1 MIDASIAL
9 SGNNEDPFK
18 DIFAK
23 LQEHKL
29 GQMKQQLYEREL
41 AKDQQA
47 TADQEALKGMLSSGA
62 QGQDLVDQLMRSGR
76 LDEANAYQKQMDESQ
91 SRKLDLQS
99 KIGGLV
105 KQSATSLL
113 ANPTEAHAVDQLN
126 RLEKIT
132 GANMDED
139 RAQIYSFRNNPD
151 MIRKWAAGHALTAEQ
166 LLPKTEKNDLGG
178 VVQDRQI
185 DPVNGQISVMGSQNK
200 VQTPDSLAANALT
213 REGHQIQMR
222 GQNMTDARARE
233 QITQGGGANKAPA
246 GYKFLPDGSLE
257 AIKGG
262 PADQKLNTAL
272 TGKETV
278 NSVSSTLRDY
288 YDQLKAGS
296 GITDPGQGALSNIA
310 AQASASGL
318 GQAVGRMAGT
328 QNQSVRDSIAMTR
341 PLLLQAIMKAT
352 GMSAKQMDSNTEL
365 KLYLSTATDPTLGYP
380 ANKRALDKLEEL
392 YGLGSSGVNKIPD
405 GKSTQETRVKSM
417 PDPATHKGYEAEASD
432 GTVYVSDGT
441 KWVRR
446 K

>member
-1 MIDASIAL
+1 MIDASIPL

-47 TADQEALKGMLSSGA
+47 TADKEALKGMLSSGA

-76 LDEANAYQKQMDESQ
+76 LDEANAYQKQMDEAQ
-91 SRKLDLQS
+91 SRKLDLQG

-105 KQSATSLL
+105 KQSATSLM
-113 ANPTEAHAVDQLN
+113 ANPTEAYAIDQLN

-139 RAQIYSFRNNPD
+139 RAQLYSFRNNPD
-151 MIRKWAAGHALTAEQ
+151 LIKKWAAGHALTAEQ
-166 LLPKTEKNDLGG
+166 LLPKTSTLNLGG
-178 VVQDRQI
+178 AQQDRVT
-185 DPVNGQISVMGSQNK
+185 DSVTGEVRVTGATPMTQS
-200 VQTPDSLAANALT
+200 PDSIASNKT
-213 REGHQIQMR
+213 QMR

-233 QITQGGGANKAPA
+233 QMAQGGGANKAPA

-288 YDQLKAGS
+288 YDQLKEGS
-296 GITDPGQGALSNIA
+296 GITDPGQGVLSNIA

-318 GQAVGRMAGT
+318 GQAVGRIAGT

-392 YGLGSSGVNKIPD
+392 YGLGSSGVSKVPD
-405 GKSTQETRVKSM
+405 GNSVQETRVKSM